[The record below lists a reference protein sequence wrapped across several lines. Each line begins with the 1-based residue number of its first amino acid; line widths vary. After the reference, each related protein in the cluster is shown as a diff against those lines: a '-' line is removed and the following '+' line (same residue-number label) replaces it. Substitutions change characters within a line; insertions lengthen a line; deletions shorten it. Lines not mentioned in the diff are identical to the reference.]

1 MGKLSTGQN
10 FGEVVGAEDSARLL
24 GGVAEIAPA
33 GVIGNAQLP
42 TAPVR
47 PAATQVNTFQPSGA
61 PTLGGKQFVFDR
73 PKLPESNKDAT
84 RLAQSLS
91 AFNSNLGLIAQ
102 DFEQA
107 EKLDIAADKK
117 AGIEA
122 AAELSK
128 ASKLLPTGY
137 QSITDAIA
145 KVEELSK
152 TDPSQLPLLH
162 TLKNSQSGRRLR
174 FANEAFS
181 ESNLQISLANVNG
194 EIAKTKKLP
203 SGRSIETVAENDPEF
218 LSFATSLMTPQGTTN
233 QSIAT
238 NSQQINAQWGV
249 VLQQQRK
256 RFADFNDGVARN
268 GATRG
273 SEGVV
278 VGVLKG
284 TESVQTGGAKITG
297 YLDQLK
303 QIGSPDLYRDFVQ
316 KLPALLTNMAKGAI
330 KGGTP
335 GEQDTAGKVIGVLL
349 QNIGAG
355 PNRAPIL
362 NQIEGGALA
371 TLLAVSQEM
380 TKGANERQAELDQAE
395 EREVRAVA
403 KNVIKAAFANIDPN
417 NPAAMKKQIEAID
430 AKGLSMYG
438 SDPRK
443 LGLYTR
449 ETNAYRDGLTRTS
462 SVVQEENFIE
472 RLSKSSTGSQAE
484 IDQYKT
490 DVIRGVI
497 TPTQGNQLIT
507 RAQIARKEENQIP
520 LKEAAVSRR
529 AIAKRLEDIS
539 KVTGETGV
547 TVAEENANK
556 AKLRTFDREVERII
570 ATSDPDKVEQIDAAA
585 KKFTDALQAPANKK
599 QREPS
604 YLDIKDAA
612 RQVGTRSKPLQAAM
626 NSPKPLYSR
635 AQFKEDLENY
645 NENKVP
651 RPEFKT
657 LTDYFM
663 RTNKMT
669 PQQFLE
675 KQAEKHGIT
684 AAPGF
689 QLVLPDTAPAAPAAP
704 AVPAVPAARQQQQRQ
719 SNNPQAGGFGMTGTG
734 TAARTERRLAD
745 LKRVYEQ
752 IFNQGPTNNLNA
764 PTSPTTMTGTTGS
777 NSLAQVIRDLKG
789 AESFRGTKQIR
800 FKQRGDY
807 QSSADENFFFDF
819 NPSLVPL
826 ALKRAAKLSQND
838 INALAFTALTEAGPT
853 AKGKLE
859 VVANLINR
867 SAAKSNAPIVDIA
880 KAPGQ
885 YEGVFGYSKAQVI
898 SQAEGQRLFGSRYT
912 QLRTQLMGGN

>member
-10 FGEVVGAEDSARLL
+10 FGEVVGAEDSARFL
-24 GGVAEIAPA
+24 GGIAEIAPA
-33 GVIGNAQLP
+33 GVIGNAELP

-47 PAATQVNTFQPSGA
+47 PAATQVNTFQQVGA

-73 PKLPESNKDAT
+73 PKLPQDNGDAI
-84 RLAQSLS
+84 RLSKSLS

-102 DFEQA
+102 DLEQA
-107 EKLDIAADKK
+107 EKIDIAADKK

-128 ASKLLPTGY
+128 ASKLSPTGF

-152 TDPSQLPLLH
+152 TDASQLPLLH

-174 FANEAFS
+174 FANEALS

-194 EIAKTKKLP
+194 EIAKIKKLP
-203 SGRSIETVAENDPEF
+203 SGRSIETVPENDPEF
-218 LSFATSLMTPQGTTN
+218 LSFATSLMTPQGTTS

-249 VLQQQRK
+249 ILQQQRK

-284 TESVQTGGAKITG
+284 TESVQTGGAKISG
-297 YLDQLK
+297 YIEQLK
-303 QIGSPDLYRDFVQ
+303 QIGSPDLYREFVQ
-316 KLPALLTNMAKGAI
+316 ELPALLINMAKGAI
-330 KGGTP
+330 KGGSP

-349 QNIGAG
+349 ENIKGG
-355 PNRAPIL
+355 PNQTPIL
-362 NQIEGGALA
+362 NQIKGGALA

-380 TKGANERQAELDQAE
+380 TKGANERRAELDQAE
-395 EREVRAVA
+395 EREVRDVA

-472 RLSKSSTGSQAE
+472 RLSKSPAGSQAE
-484 IDQYKT
+484 IDQVKT

-497 TPTQGNQLIT
+497 TPAQGNQLIT
-507 RAQIARKEENQIP
+507 RAQVARKEENQVP
-520 LKEAAVSRR
+520 LKEAAASRR
-529 AIAKRLEDIS
+529 TIAKRLEDIS
-539 KVTGETGV
+539 KVTGESGI
-547 TVAEENANK
+547 TVAEENKNK
-556 AKLRTFDREVERII
+556 IQLRAFDREVEKIL
-570 ATSDPDKVEQIDAAA
+570 ATSDPDKVEQIDALT
-585 KKFTDALQAPANKK
+585 KKFNDRLQAPANKA
-599 QREPS
+599 QRVPS
-604 YLDIKDAA
+604 YTDIKDAA
-612 RQVGTRSKPLQAAM
+612 KQVGTRSKPLQAAM
-626 NSPKPLYSR
+626 NSPKPLYSK

-689 QLVLPDTAPAAPAAP
+689 PLVLPDTAPAA
-704 AVPAVPAARQQQQRQ
+704 PAVPAARQQQQRQ
-719 SNNPQAGGFGMTGTG
+719 SNNPQAGGFGMTSTG

-752 IFNQGPTNNLNA
+752 IFNQDPTNNLNA
-764 PTSPTTMTGTTGS
+764 PTSPTLPQPTGNVTGKVASFRNTAQRLGVDPTILASVISKESKFLTNQKGGDGNNYQGLIQFGPTERRTYGYDPKQTFEQQVLGPVYRFLKDRGVKPGHGAKEIYAAILTGNVRNLAQGGIDWADSNGTTVR
-777 NSLAQVIRDLKG
+777 NSLFNLEKGVDYKAAQR
-789 AESFRGTKQIR
+789 FMRG
-800 FKQRGDY
+800 
-807 QSSADENFFFDF
+807 N
-819 NPSLVPL
+819 
-826 ALKRAAKLSQND
+826 
-838 INALAFTALTEAGPT
+838 
-853 AKGKLE
+853 
-859 VVANLINR
+859 
-867 SAAKSNAPIVDIA
+867 
-880 KAPGQ
+880 
-885 YEGVFGYSKAQVI
+885 
-898 SQAEGQRLFGSRYT
+898 
-912 QLRTQLMGGN
+912 